1 MRPFYPSTLSM
12 DLELISFKLC
22 PFMQPS
28 VITLLQHKV
37 EHKIT
42 YIDINDPPPWFD
54 ELSPTGQVPSL
65 RVDND
70 QVIFE
75 STIINEYLNEAN
87 NCGMM
92 PDDPMQRALH
102 RSWIQFCGSFFGD
115 IFNLIGGKDE
125 AAVEDI
131 EYDILEKLDRVEA
144 LKSDSN
150 CFNGDELSLIDTT
163 FAALF
168 MRLDLLKAGRNIL
181 DNSRYPKL
189 NAWSEHLLSMD
200 SVKNSV
206 VPEFPQMYLGM
217 VKMREGYISQNL

>member
-1 MRPFYPSTLSM
+1 
-12 DLELISFKLC
+12 
-22 PFMQPS
+22 MQPS

-54 ELSPTGQVPSL
+54 ELSPTGQVPIL

-131 EYDILEKLDRVEA
+131 EYDILENLDRVEA

-189 NAWSEHLLSMD
+189 NAWSEHLLSLD

>member
-1 MRPFYPSTLSM
+1 M

-54 ELSPTGQVPSL
+54 ELSPTGQVPIL
-65 RVDND
+65 RVNND

-87 NCGMM
+87 NCNMM

-102 RSWIQFCGSFFGD
+102 RSWIQFCGSFFAD

-125 AAVEDI
+125 AVVEDI
-131 EYDILEKLDRVEA
+131 EYDILEKLDQVEA
-144 LKSDSN
+144 IKSDTK

-189 NAWSEHLLSMD
+189 NAWSEHLLSLD

-206 VPEFPQMYLGM
+206 VPEFQQIYLGM
-217 VKMREGYISQNL
+217 VKMREGYISQSL

>member
-54 ELSPTGQVPSL
+54 ELSPTGQVPIL

-189 NAWSEHLLSMD
+189 NAWSEHLLSLD